1 MNQVDRIIE
10 NVFSITTGDGI
21 IFNTFNWSHRA
32 INIPINGRVYN
43 YPGRQG
49 SKVDRRLLKS
59 PIYNIEFWIGGEDAS
74 AKLSEF
80 LKSASDLNP
89 WTIDHPV
96 FGLLIG
102 HPVES
107 INGNPSRSINGF
119 LISFRFIESN
129 IDEAVSGRDNTLK
142 RIESISLESNL
153 ANQEIYLKTTDVQIT
168 DRTNGLEV
176 IKNLNAF
183 FEDIAAL
190 NDVVGQLENLV
201 GAGIAA
207 VDNIVEAPA
216 TALKSLQQIIDLPGQ
231 LKAKI
236 NAKLDVYQQTINGFA
251 DIFNIN
257 SFDSAKS
264 LGAMNYA
271 SAIQNM
277 AISAVAD
284 ASRDTDDIIDIDDTT
299 GAPQKSSLRTQTE
312 IAEAID
318 LIISEYNNF
327 IIYFDEIGATSTS
340 TGVDAVAGIGYKLN
354 ETTVE
359 NLKNLVLICT
369 INLTDLLRNS
379 QPESV
384 YFTFEKVNP
393 VNLFVQLYD
402 FYDEDK
408 FNEFVLANNFK
419 ANEMVEIPVNRKIL
433 YYP

>member
-10 NVFSITTGDGI
+10 NVFSITTGDGR
-21 IFNTFNWSHRA
+21 IFNTFNWFHRS
-32 INIPINGRVYN
+32 INIPINGKVYN
-43 YPGRQG
+43 YPSRQG

-59 PIYNIEFWIGGEDAS
+59 PIYNIEFWIGGEDANS
-74 AKLSEF
+74 QLAEF

-107 INGNPSRSINGF
+107 INGNPNRSINGF

-142 RIESISLESNL
+142 RIESISLESNFV
-153 ANQEIYLKTTDVQIT
+153 NQEIYLKTTDVQIT

-176 IKNLNAF
+176 IKKLNVF
-183 FEDIAAL
+183 FEEIASL
-190 NDVVGQLENLV
+190 NNVVDQLENLIDE
-201 GAGIAA
+201 AIAA
-207 VDNIVEAPA
+207 VDKIVENPA
-216 TALKSLQQIIDLPGQ
+216 IALQSLQQVIDFPGQ

-236 NAKLDVYQQTINGFA
+236 NAKLNVYQQTINGFA

-257 SFDSAKS
+257 SADSAKS

-277 AISAVAD
+277 AVSAVAD
-284 ASRDTDDIIDIDDTT
+284 ASQDTDDIIDIDDTT

-359 NLKNLVLICT
+359 NLKNLVLTCT
-369 INLTDLLRNS
+369 INLTNLLRNS
-379 QPESV
+379 QSESV
-384 YFTFEKVNP
+384 YITFEKINP
-393 VNLFVQLYD
+393 VNLFVQLYN
-402 FYDEDK
+402 FYDENK
-408 FNEFVLANNFK
+408 FNEFILANNLK
-419 ANEMVEIPVNRKIL
+419 ANEMIEIPVNRKIL